1 MDGKELNKLES
12 AMLNTL
18 IEDAKTRK
26 QVLPRLNEKHIQDKT
41 HASILRAITA
51 LSDNDLPIDMISVR
65 NWLQRN
71 ESGKNWAVEV
81 ATLDSKFLNDKPLH
95 YATMIIEASMRRQLR
110 AKLEIS
116 LQKVREDD
124 NDVFD
129 IVESLE
135 KTIEEQMKN
144 VESSGVRSFAEIKE
158 QSKAE
163 IASGLSPNVVFT
175 GLPKFDELVG
185 GFKSGD
191 LIILAAR
198 PAMGKALGVNEGVL
212 TPKGFVPISSL
223 KAGDDIMNTDGG
235 VSKVMATKTW
245 QDRPIYRVSFSNGAS
260 VLADIEH
267 DWLVSTRKNRKK
279 GDYSG
284 VKMSTRELIEGGV
297 LLSGN
302 RKNYAVEMPSIMHFE
317 EKPLGIDPY
326 LLGLLLGDGSLNK
339 DKVYFCNIEDDL
351 IDFVAKHGG
360 LPKKGDGVGISKKSK
375 VYEELKRECL
385 LGTKSDTKFIP
396 DDYIFNSEQNRLAL
410 LRGLI
415 DTDGYLNANDGW
427 IEYSTTSNMIAR
439 QIKFIVSSLGGW
451 CTIGERKGRYKKD
464 DVYYDAK
471 TNYRVHINFDYS
483 QTVPYSSAKHL
494 SKHEVRNRKVPVD
507 RVYITSIDYVKH
519 DTTVCIQTSAKDS
532 LFITNGF
539 IPTHN
544 SGLMNT
550 FAKGIASTG
559 VPVYMFS
566 LEMED
571 TELIDRMV
579 SGDIGVDNGDIVN
592 RNLNELDRKLY
603 LDKIDEVEDL
613 PIFVYDK
620 GGLTLREVKQKA
632 RLAKQTTGIG
642 ALFVDYIQLM
652 NGGGNN
658 RHEIV
663 GDVSRGLKA
672 LAKEL
677 EIPIIALAQLSRR
690 VEEREFKLPQL
701 SDLKES
707 GDIEQDADKVFFIWR
722 PSYYGYK
729 SLPFDPV
736 SGEEID
742 TIVEE
747 SDSYI
752 RAAKNRRGIIGTV
765 RLDFQGRF
773 TRFV

>member
-1 MDGKELNKLES
+1 MQNKELNRLES

-71 ESGKNWAVEV
+71 EGGKNWAVEV

-175 GLPKFDELVG
+175 GLPTFDELVG

-198 PAMGKALGVNEGVL
+198 PAMGK
-212 TPKGFVPISSL
+212 
-223 KAGDDIMNTDGG
+223 
-235 VSKVMATKTW
+235 
-245 QDRPIYRVSFSNGAS
+245 
-260 VLADIEH
+260 
-267 DWLVSTRKNRKK
+267 
-279 GDYSG
+279 
-284 VKMSTRELIEGGV
+284 
-297 LLSGN
+297 
-302 RKNYAVEMPSIMHFE
+302 
-317 EKPLGIDPY
+317 
-326 LLGLLLGDGSLNK
+326 
-339 DKVYFCNIEDDL
+339 
-351 IDFVAKHGG
+351 
-360 LPKKGDGVGISKKSK
+360 
-375 VYEELKRECL
+375 
-385 LGTKSDTKFIP
+385 
-396 DDYIFNSEQNRLAL
+396 
-410 LRGLI
+410 
-415 DTDGYLNANDGW
+415 
-427 IEYSTTSNMIAR
+427 
-439 QIKFIVSSLGGW
+439 
-451 CTIGERKGRYKKD
+451 
-464 DVYYDAK
+464 
-471 TNYRVHINFDYS
+471 
-483 QTVPYSSAKHL
+483 SA
-494 SKHEVRNRKVPVD
+494 
-507 RVYITSIDYVKH
+507 
-519 DTTVCIQTSAKDS
+519 
-532 LFITNGF
+532 
-539 IPTHN
+539 
-544 SGLMNT
+544 LMNT
-550 FAKGIASTG
+550 WAKGIASTG

-765 RLDFQGRF
+765 CLDFQGRF